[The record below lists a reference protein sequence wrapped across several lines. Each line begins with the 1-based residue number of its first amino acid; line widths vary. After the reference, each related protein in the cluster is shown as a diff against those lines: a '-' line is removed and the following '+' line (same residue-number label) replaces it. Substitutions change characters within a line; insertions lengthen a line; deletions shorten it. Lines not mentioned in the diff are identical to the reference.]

1 MRTLPID
8 QQTVKFSNFKSEP
21 KEAKVTEVLLVKEP
35 QVANKASKEKKVA
48 LVSAAVAIASLG
60 VSVYALRKS
69 KNKDEIISK
78 AKEELKDLSKKAE
91 EMAKKAEEKASETAK
106 KAEDV
111 AKKAEENAKK
121 LEEKQKW
128 NDGYHDGVDKKI
140 NDLNGNL
147 KKLNDKLEGKID
159 EAKRPVEKNLGY
171 VDGFM
176 LLQNLDNG
184 GRRIALKPEVIRE
197 LQATSPKYMNKKT
210 AGGVAAALATLTA
223 SSTVW
228 LPTAESL
235 PEKEGGLAEV
245 PVQMA
250 MNMDKM
256 DINNYIVRPLMEV
269 PGKTEFV
276 EKDGR
281 YYYYYPGMDANVK
294 DEVTGKMK
302 KVQKPLEL
310 RKVVEFET
318 KAFRNGQYETQPVE
332 VFYALDTIR
341 GYKRLMFRNKDYFNA
356 SGLYNSTQLVSEPE
370 RYTFFNKVMYD
381 FIKLKLDSKSIQ
393 GAKIIDSDVFESI
406 KTPDAMVLNDWHTA
420 PMAALLRYK
429 APVEASRNELNSNV
443 AKDLKNMNLLYI
455 VHNSDYQ
462 GDDYN
467 NKSEILNTLFDQY
480 ALDIYENAATGFFN
494 PNICNA
500 LIIDNNVN
508 MANMG
513 MTLAHKVKPVSRTY
527 ANDMATRPERS
538 RGLMHVTAHRLN
550 EGTLQGASNGW
561 DRAANEIAPNSGVF
575 NGTVAM
581 MNKDRAIIQDVI
593 KNNPDF
599 KYDLPAEREVKP
611 ITSTMD
617 INELVENAKH
627 NKRMFVDY
635 LKSCLNYNWVAGE
648 YNSKVPDGKKVPL
661 INFDQTGVSD
671 LSDVD
676 MNKLDEIPVLTLG
689 VRFTEQKGVDI
700 VTKSLI
706 DLYNNWEKEFPG
718 RELPIVVIGG
728 EDKEGPYR
736 ELARNAKNVLGEK
749 GKRLLY
755 MDGFTPNPAFYA
767 GSDFTLRPSH
777 FEPDGDKWESL
788 YRGTPM
794 IMTRVGGHVDSIQ
807 DGFNGFLSKRTVS
820 EICTELGID
829 KIKWDNG
836 QYDPRYL
843 NAMSADFYE
852 AIKRGLNAFYD
863 KEQYKQL
870 VDNAIH
876 GEQSWVQRDENGK
889 IKECPLVSHMRDLG
903 FDLNHPSLA
912 HMFSDSLKK

>member
-8 QQTVKFSNFKSEP
+8 QHRVKFNNFKSESKDV
-21 KEAKVTEVLLVKEP
+21 KEAKVTEVLLVKDPAVE
-35 QVANKASKEKKVA
+35 NKPSKEKKIA
-48 LVSAAVAIASLG
+48 LVSAALAIASLG
-60 VSVYALRKS
+60 VAVYSRKNNKVALEEAM
-69 KNKDEIISK
+69 NK
-78 AKEELKDLSKKAE
+78 AKGEMQSKVEEAEKKAAEAIKKAE
-91 EMAKKAEEKASETAK
+91 E
-106 KAEDV
+106 V
-111 AKKAEENAKK
+111 AKKAEENAKTIQ
-121 LEEKQKW
+121 EKQKW
-128 NDGYHDGVDKKI
+128 NDGYLESVDNKVKKVEE
-140 NDLNGNL
+140 
-147 KKLNDKLEGKID
+147 KLEGKIE
-159 EAKRPVEKNLGY
+159 EAKRPVEKNLAY
-171 VDGFM
+171 VNGFT

-184 GRRIALKPEVIRE
+184 GRRIALKPEVIKE
-197 LQATSPKYMNKKT
+197 LQATSPRYMNKKS
-210 AGGVAAALATLTA
+210 AGAATLATLTA

-250 MNMDKM
+250 MNFDKM

-276 EKDGR
+276 EKDGK
-281 YYYYYPGMDANVK
+281 YYYYYPGLDVNEK
-294 DEVTGKMK
+294 DETTGKMK
-302 KVQKPLEL
+302 KVPKPLEL
-310 RKVVEFET
+310 QKVAEFET

-332 VFYALDTIR
+332 VFYAVDSVR

-356 SGLYNSTQLVSEPE
+356 SGLYNSTQMVSEPE

-381 FIKLKLDSKSIQ
+381 FIKLRLDPKSVQ
-393 GAKIIDSDVFESI
+393 GAKINNSEIFESI
-406 KTPDAMVLNDWHTA
+406 KTPDAIALNDWHTA

-429 APVEASRNELNSNV
+429 APVEASRDELNGKV
-443 AKDLKNMNLLYI
+443 AQKLKDMNLLYI

-462 GDDYN
+462 GDDYV
-467 NKSEILNTLFDQY
+467 NKSEILNTLFDKY

-494 PNICNA
+494 GNLWNS
-500 LIIDNNVN
+500 LLIDNNIN

-550 EGTLQGASNGW
+550 EGTLEGASNGW
-561 DRAANEIAPNSGVF
+561 DRAANEIAPGSGVY

-581 MNKDRAIIQDVI
+581 INKDRAFIQDVL

-599 KYDLPAEREVKP
+599 KYELPPEREVKP

-617 INELVENAKH
+617 INELMQNAAH
-627 NKRMFVDY
+627 NKKMFVEY
-635 LKSCLNYNWVAGE
+635 LKSCLTYNWVAGE
-648 YNSKVPDGKKVPL
+648 YNSKVADDKKVPL
-661 INFDQTGVSD
+661 INFDANGVSD

-676 MNKLDEIPVLTLG
+676 VNKLGEIPVLTMG
-689 VRFTEQKGVDI
+689 VRFTDQKGVDI
-700 VTKSLI
+700 VTKSLV
-706 DLYNNWEKEFPG
+706 DLYNNWEKDYPG
-718 RELPIVVIGG
+718 KELPIVVIGG

-736 ELARNAKNVLGEK
+736 ELAQNAKRILGEK

-794 IMTRVGGHVDSIQ
+794 IMTRVGGHVDSIK
-807 DGFNGFLSKRTVS
+807 DGFNGFLSRRTVS
-820 EICTELGID
+820 DICAEKHID
-829 KIKWDNG
+829 NIKVDGKYNEA
-836 QYDPRYL
+836 YL
-843 NAMSADFYE
+843 NAMAEDYLE
-852 AIKRGLNAFYD
+852 AIKRGLDAFYD

-876 GEQSWVQRDENGK
+876 GDQSWVQRDENGL

-903 FDLNHPSLA
+903 FDLKDPSLA
-912 HMFSDSLKK
+912 YKFSESVKK